1 MVSNNAAE
9 NRELI
14 EKYPFLAIKDGDM
27 EYSWYE
33 DIPEGWRKAFGPQM
47 IKELNDLLIW
57 LRKEMESIGRENTK

>member
-1 MVSNNAAE
+1 MASNDITE

-14 EKYPFLAIKDGDM
+14 EKYPFLAIRDGET

-47 IKELNDLLIW
+47 VKELNDLL
-57 LRKEMESIGRENTK
+57 LLASE